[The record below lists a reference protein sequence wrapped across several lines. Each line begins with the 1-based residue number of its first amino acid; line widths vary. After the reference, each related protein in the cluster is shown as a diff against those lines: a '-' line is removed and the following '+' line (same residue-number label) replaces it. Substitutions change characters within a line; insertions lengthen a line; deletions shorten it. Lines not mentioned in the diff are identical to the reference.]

1 MVCRFVYGLS
11 LQRLKAKGAEVEL
24 LSGNELLWQQQ
35 LEMGKKVN
43 ILESFK
49 Y

>member
-1 MVCRFVYGLS
+1 MVCQFVYGLC

-24 LSGNELLWQQQ
+24 LSGNGLLWRQQ
-35 LEMGKKVN
+35 LELGKKVI